1 MDRERNISA
10 RDAILGSIRDHLAA
24 SAPHDAVHA
33 EGAREGGGAEFKAA
47 TLDRKVP
54 RPNGTAFSLV
64 EIFSE
69 NLKAVGGQCE
79 VAGNEQEIVAA
90 LTRII
95 GDLQKT
101 LLRARRIAISDASVL
116 DRILG
121 QIGVEVDEISTS
133 PGAAE
138 LFDYDVGV
146 STAQAAIAE
155 TGTLVLESESERHR
169 LVSLVPPVHIAI
181 VDAADICLTLGE
193 ALAAVGR
200 GSELS
205 PTITLITGPSRT
217 ADIELTLAIGVHGP
231 QELYVI
237 VNEGRGIRGQRSEVR
252 GQRSEIRG
260 QKSEVRGQ
268 RSEVRE
274 IRGQEIRGFSDF

>member
-1 MDRERNISA
+1 MERDRNIAA
-10 RDAILGSIRDHLAA
+10 RDAILGSIREHLAA

-33 EGAREGGGAEFKAA
+33 EGEHKLEVAE
-47 TLDRKVP
+47 LEVKVP
-54 RPNGTAFSLV
+54 PPNGTSRSLID
-64 EIFSE
+64 IFSE
-69 NLKAVGGQCE
+69 NLKAVGGHSTVARHEDE
-79 VAGNEQEIVAA
+79 VVAA
-90 LTRII
+90 VTSII
-95 GDLQKT
+95 SDLQKT
-101 LLRARRIAISDASVL
+101 PLRARRIALSDAPAV
-116 DRILG
+116 DRFAR
-121 QIGVEVDEISTS
+121 QMAVDVDDITES
-133 PGAAE
+133 PSAAE
-138 LFDYDVGV
+138 LFDYDVGI

-155 TGTLVLESESERHR
+155 TGTLLLKSESERHR

-237 VNEGRGIRGQRSEVR
+237 VNEGTPLKG
-252 GQRSEIRG
+252 
-260 QKSEVRGQ
+260 
-268 RSEVRE
+268 
-274 IRGQEIRGFSDF
+274 